1 LSGYFFVTNQLIVCC
16 SGGFGLPG
24 QALTFTMTRHFVH
37 AHRVRGVVALPY
49 GLPVDRS
56 LEEFFDE
63 QRGCQ

>member
-1 LSGYFFVTNQLIVCC
+1 LSGYFFVTNQLVVGF
-16 SGGFGLPG
+16 SGGVCLPDG
-24 QALTFTMTRHFVH
+24 ALTFTMTRHFVH